1 MIFLNNKVEEN
12 PTRVLIFGGNGFVGG
27 DLKKELF
34 ARSIPAIS
42 LSMSNFKEINFV
54 LEDNDCIVFSSAI
67 LPCKKYCDFI
77 ENIEKFESILN
88 LLEKNSRKINQF
100 IYLSSEAVYGDYF
113 GLISENSDPNPDS
126 LYGIMHFTKELLLK
140 TKLSEKKSLIL
151 RPSMVYGALDPHNA
165 YGPNRFLRELN
176 RSKEINLVGSG
187 EEIRDYIYISDLSN
201 LIVKLILNK
210 AYGVLNC
217 GSGFSYS
224 FLEVIKIIEEL
235 HGPFSVNFIERSRKI
250 TKREIDNSRL
260 KLLFPDFNFLNL
272 KEGLKRI
279 KNNERS

>member
-34 ARSIPAIS
+34 ARSIPTIS

-67 LPCKKYCDFI
+67 SPCKKYCDFI